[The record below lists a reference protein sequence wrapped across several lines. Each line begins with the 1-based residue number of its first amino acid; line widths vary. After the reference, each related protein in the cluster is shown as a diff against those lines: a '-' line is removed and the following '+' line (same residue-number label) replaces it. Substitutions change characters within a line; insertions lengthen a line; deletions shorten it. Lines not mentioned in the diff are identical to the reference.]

1 MEASARYALKEWAV
15 VCAALERGRQTLLLR
30 KGGIAEGPTGFEVR
44 HRGFWLFPTRFHQTS
59 GELNPDAGAL
69 LADVESRRPPAG
81 VVRLSACA
89 EVSAVRQIVDEDD
102 LRRLDGLHILSP
114 ATIRER
120 FFYREPGLFALTLRV
135 YRRAEPLDVPDL
147 PHYAGC
153 RSWVDLAEN
162 LPTEGLAPVLTDD
175 EFATLAERIRQAL
188 D

>member
-1 MEASARYALKEWAV
+1 METSGRFALKEWAV

-30 KGGIAEGPTGFEVR
+30 KGGIAEGPAGFEVR
-44 HRGFWLFPTRFHQTS
+44 HRGFWLFPTRFHQTAD
-59 GELNPDAGAL
+59 ELALDARDL
-69 LADVESRRPPAG
+69 LPDVERQRPPPG
-81 VVRLSACA
+81 IVRVSAYA
-89 EVSAVRQIVDEDD
+89 EVSAVRQILDEDV

-114 ATIRER
+114 ETIRER
-120 FFYREPGLFALTLRV
+120 YFYHEPGLFALTLRV

-162 LPTEGLAPVLTDD
+162 LPTENLAPVLTDD